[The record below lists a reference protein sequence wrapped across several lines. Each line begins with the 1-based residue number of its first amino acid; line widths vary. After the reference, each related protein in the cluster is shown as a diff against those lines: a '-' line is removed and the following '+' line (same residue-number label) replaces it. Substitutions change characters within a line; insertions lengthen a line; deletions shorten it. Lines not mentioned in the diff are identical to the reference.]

1 LKLPPPQ
8 VARRVPL
15 VLTGVLFVMWLLLND
30 TLSIA
35 GVLLGLLLAVALAWA
50 SGVLRPLQPTMRRV
64 HLIAVLLA
72 YVLRDIV
79 RSNVGVAR
87 IVLGLAGTREI
98 RSGFVKI
105 PLDLTDPHG
114 LAVLA
119 GIVTATPGTVWVDH
133 DMTGSTVTLHVLDL
147 KTEQEWID
155 WIKGRYERP
164 LIGIF
169 E

>member
-1 LKLPPPQ
+1 MKLPTARVP
-8 VARRVPL
+8 RRVPL
-15 VLTGVLFVMWLLLND
+15 VLTGVLVVMWLLLNE
-30 TLSIA
+30 TLSIG

-50 SGVLRPLQPTMRRV
+50 SGVLRPLQPTMGRA
-64 HLIAVLLA
+64 HLILLLFA
-72 YVLRDIV
+72 NVLRDIV
-79 RSNVGVAR
+79 RSNIGVAR
-87 IVLGLAGTREI
+87 IVLGLAAGREI

-133 DMTGSTVTLHVLDL
+133 DLTGSTVTLHVLDL

>member
-1 LKLPPPQ
+1 MKVPTPR

-15 VLTGVLFVMWLLLND
+15 VLTGVLVVMWLLLNE
-30 TLSIA
+30 TLSI
-35 GVLLGLLLAVALAWA
+35 GSVLLGLLLAVALAWA
-50 SGVLRPLQPTMRRV
+50 SGVLRPLQPTMRRAP
-64 HLIAVLLA
+64 LILLLLA
-72 YVLRDIV
+72 NVLRDIV

-87 IVLGLAGTREI
+87 IVLGLAGKREI

-133 DMTGSTVTLHVLDL
+133 DVAESAVTLHVLDL

-155 WIKGRYERP
+155 WIKRRYER
-164 LIGIF
+164 LLMGIF

>member
-1 LKLPPPQ
+1 MKVLPPNA
-8 VARRVPL
+8 ARRVPL
-15 VLTGVLFVMWLLLND
+15 VLTGVLTVMWLLLND
-30 TLSIA
+30 TLSSGA
-35 GVLLGLLLAVALAWA
+35 VLLGLLLAVALAWA
-50 SGVLRPLQPTMRRV
+50 SGVMRPLQPTMRRPRM
-64 HLIAVLLA
+64 IAVLLA

-87 IVLGLAGTREI
+87 IVLGLAGTRDI

-133 DMTGSTVTLHVLDL
+133 DSTSSTVTLHVLDL

-155 WIKGRYERP
+155 WIKQRYER
-164 LIGIF
+164 LLMGIF

>member
-1 LKLPPPQ
+1 MKVPTARVP
-8 VARRVPL
+8 RRVPL
-15 VLTGVLFVMWLLLND
+15 VLTGVLVVMWLLLNE
-30 TLSIA
+30 TLSIG

-50 SGVLRPLQPTMRRV
+50 SGVLRPLQPTMRRA
-64 HLIAVLLA
+64 HLIVVLLA

-87 IVLGLAGTREI
+87 IVLGLAGRREI
-98 RSGFVKI
+98 RAGFVKV

-133 DMTGSTVTLHVLDL
+133 DLAGGTATLHVLDM
-147 KTEQEWID
+147 KSEQEWID
-155 WIKGRYERP
+155 WIKRRYER
-164 LIGIF
+164 LLMEIF

>member
-1 LKLPPPQ
+1 MKLSTPK

-15 VLTGVLFVMWLLLND
+15 VLTSVLVVMWLLLNE
-30 TLSIA
+30 TFSM
-35 GVLLGLLLAVALAWA
+35 GGMLLGLALAVALAWA
-50 SGVLRPLQPTMRRV
+50 SGVLRPLQPTIRRA
-64 HLIAVLLA
+64 HLIVVLLA

-87 IVLGLAGTREI
+87 IVLGLAGSREI

-133 DMTGSTVTLHVLDL
+133 DLTGSTVTLHVLDL
-147 KTEQEWID
+147 KSEQEWID
-155 WIKGRYERP
+155 WIKRRYER
-164 LIGIF
+164 LLMGIF